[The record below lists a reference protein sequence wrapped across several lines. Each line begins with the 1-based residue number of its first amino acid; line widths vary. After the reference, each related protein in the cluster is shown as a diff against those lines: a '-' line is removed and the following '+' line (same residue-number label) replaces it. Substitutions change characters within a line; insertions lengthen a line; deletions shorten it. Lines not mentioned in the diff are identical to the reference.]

1 MMKRMVNNLGLEDMK
16 MKNYELIALLME
28 LPAGYDIK
36 FGKTVT
42 KEDMNGEE
50 AIFFEETASDIESND
65 IKQEIYILA

>member
-1 MMKRMVNNLGLEDMK
+1 

-42 KEDMNGEE
+42 KEDMNGED
-50 AIFFEETASDIESND
+50 AIFFEETASDIESD
-65 IKQEIYILA
+65 DTRREICILA

>member
-1 MMKRMVNNLGLEDMK
+1 

-50 AIFFEETASDIESND
+50 AIFSKKQHQILKAMISNR
-65 IKQEIYILA
+65 KFTY

>member
-1 MMKRMVNNLGLEDMK
+1 

-65 IKQEIYILA
+65 IKQEMYI

>member
-1 MMKRMVNNLGLEDMK
+1 MLRRMKNNLELEDMK

-42 KEDMNGEE
+42 
-50 AIFFEETASDIESND
+50 
-65 IKQEIYILA
+65 

>member
-1 MMKRMVNNLGLEDMK
+1 MLRRMKNNLELEDMK

-42 KEDMNGEE
+42 KEDMNGED
-50 AIFFEETASDIESND
+50 AIFFEETASDIESD
-65 IKQEIYILA
+65 DTRREICILA

>member
-1 MMKRMVNNLGLEDMK
+1 MKNNLELEDMK

-42 KEDMNGEE
+42 KEDMNGED
-50 AIFFEETASDIESND
+50 AIFFEETASDIESD
-65 IKQEIYILA
+65 DTRREICILA